1 MKLFSRIPERFF
13 SILTSPKKE
22 LYVQAL
28 FVLRQAFKTEL
39 VIRREDLAAMLM
51 NSLEDEM
58 TDADFSEE
66 AREEGESVSSAGL
79 SAKAYLL
86 LRKLKACGWIE
97 TDRERDPGAAGEHHK
112 GTGREPE
119 AS

>member
-1 MKLFSRIPERFF
+1 MKLFNRIPERFF

-66 AREEGESVSSAGL
+66 AREEGETCHL
-79 SAKAYLL
+79 
-86 LRKLKACGWIE
+86 
-97 TDRERDPGAAGEHHK
+97 PGCPQKRIFCLGN
-112 GTGREPE
+112 
-119 AS
+119 